1 MDAICRCM
9 SLFVIIWQLQIK
21 RMNGFY
27 YFLNR
32 VSALWEFV
40 ESLCCKIGLVIKAK
54 LTFGLQGVD
63 GF

>member
-21 RMNGFY
+21 KMNGFY

-40 ESLCCKIGLVIKAK
+40 ESFCCKIDLATKAE
-54 LTFGLQGVD
+54 LTFDFQGT
-63 GF
+63 